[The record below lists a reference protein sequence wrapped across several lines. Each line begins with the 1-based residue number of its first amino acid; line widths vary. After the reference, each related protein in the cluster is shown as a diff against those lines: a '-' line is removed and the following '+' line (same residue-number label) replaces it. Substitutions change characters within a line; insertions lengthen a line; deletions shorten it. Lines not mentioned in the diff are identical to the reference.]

1 MTPRQ
6 AAYPAEVMDVAL
18 GIIDGLP
25 DEGDPRD
32 AINAMAIAATSFIAG
47 SLMEASRFTTE
58 TYDEALG
65 KFVTSVF
72 RAQEHILASHT
83 AGAYSNG
90 QEAHI

>member
-1 MTPRQ
+1 MPRQ
-6 AAYPAEVMDVAL
+6 VLYPDEVFDVAQ

-47 SLMEASRFTTE
+47 NLMEASRFTTE
-58 TYDEALG
+58 AYDEAIA
-65 KFVTSVF
+65 KFVLSVF
-72 RAQEHILASHT
+72 RAQEHILASQES
-83 AGAYSNG
+83 GAYSNG

>member
-6 AAYPAEVMDVAL
+6 SAYSDEVLMTAL
-18 GIIDGLP
+18 EIVEWLP
-25 DEGDPRD
+25 DECDPHN

-47 SLMEASRFTTE
+47 SLMDASRFTTD
-58 TYDEALG
+58 TYDEAIG
-65 KFVTSVF
+65 KFVLSVF

>member
-1 MTPRQ
+1 MPKQ
-6 AAYPAEVMDVAL
+6 LQYPDEAIDVAQ

-47 SLMEASRFTTE
+47 TLMDASRFTTE
-58 TYDEALG
+58 TYDEAIG

-72 RAQEHILASHT
+72 RAQEHILASQESGT
-83 AGAYSNG
+83 YSNG